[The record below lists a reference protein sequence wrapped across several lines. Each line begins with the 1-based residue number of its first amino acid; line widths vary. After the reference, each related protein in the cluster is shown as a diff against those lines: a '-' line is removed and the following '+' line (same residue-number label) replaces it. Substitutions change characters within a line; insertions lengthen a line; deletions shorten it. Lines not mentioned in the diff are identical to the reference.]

1 MPSKRQDRARKIFD
15 PLDRLCPKP
24 SKMASI
30 FAIAPT
36 LWVLDPALTPTAVTG
51 IVRS

>member
-1 MPSKRQDRARKIFD
+1 MPSKRQNRARKIFD
-15 PLDRLCPKP
+15 KFDRLCPKP
-24 SKMASI
+24 SKIASI

-36 LWVLDPALTPTAVTG
+36 LLVLDLVCAPAVVPG